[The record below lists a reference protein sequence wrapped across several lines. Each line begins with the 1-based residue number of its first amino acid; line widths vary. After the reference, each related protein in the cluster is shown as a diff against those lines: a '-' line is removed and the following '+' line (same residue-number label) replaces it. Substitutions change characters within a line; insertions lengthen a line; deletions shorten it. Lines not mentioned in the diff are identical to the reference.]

1 MKLKHP
7 AEHTSA
13 SVRTTS
19 ERCDQKQVYKLT
31 GRRTEDPKS
40 PDTEA
45 EATIEACVE
54 QRRLGFPPSLSALAG
69 HPAYLKLHG
78 PIPD

>member
-40 PDTEA
+40 PD
-45 EATIEACVE
+45 
-54 QRRLGFPPSLSALAG
+54 
-69 HPAYLKLHG
+69 
-78 PIPD
+78 